1 MNLPPP
7 DLTFMDQYAFR
18 PTGSTAAIL
27 IAIIAKV
34 TELLRSNGTVV
45 LLSLDFSKAFDT
57 VWHAAL
63 FEKLAKMSID
73 DNIYNWMVSYYDRRE
88 HSTKFQDQLSDK
100 KSINASVVQGS
111 GLGPSSFSV
120 IGSDLKPINEN
131 VFMFKFADDMD
142 FVTIMNNYQAVNAE
156 LRNVEDWASRNNMT
170 LNMSK
175 TKEIIFRKGR
185 EQVQIPEPHV
195 GIQRYKTLTVLGIK
209 LQDNLHMNEHVDDL
223 IGECANNLYA
233 MNVLRAHGMRREGLE
248 EVFRAKIL
256 SRIMYASPAWWG
268 LASQRDIDRINGFLK
283 LDHIPL
289 MRYGIGSLRDNQRTR
304 SCLI

>member
-1 MNLPPP
+1 M
-7 DLTFMDQYAFR
+7 
-18 PTGSTAAIL
+18 
-27 IAIIAKV
+27 
-34 TELLRSNGTVV
+34 
-45 LLSLDFSKAFDT
+45 
-57 VWHAAL
+57 
-63 FEKLAKMSID
+63 
-73 DNIYNWMVSYYDRRE
+73 
-88 HSTKFQDQLSDK
+88 
-100 KSINASVVQGS
+100 VQGS

-120 IGSDLKPINEN
+120 IGSDLKPINES

-142 FVTIMNNYQAVNAE
+142 FVTIMNNYQAVGVE
-156 LRNVEDWASRNNMT
+156 LKNVEDWASRNNMT

-175 TKEIIFRKGR
+175 TKEIIFRRGR

-195 GIQRYKTLTVLGIK
+195 GIQRYTTLNVLGIK

-233 MNVLRAHGMRREGLE
+233 MNVLRAHGMRKEGLE

-283 LDHIPL
+283 KAKKLGYYPDNGLFFEDLCELADDRLFSKIENNPNHVLYKFLPEIKSTGYNLRKRAHP
-289 MRYGIGSLRDNQRTR
+289 YSLPIKDDRNFMNRVLYKYSVGDT
-304 SCLI
+304 